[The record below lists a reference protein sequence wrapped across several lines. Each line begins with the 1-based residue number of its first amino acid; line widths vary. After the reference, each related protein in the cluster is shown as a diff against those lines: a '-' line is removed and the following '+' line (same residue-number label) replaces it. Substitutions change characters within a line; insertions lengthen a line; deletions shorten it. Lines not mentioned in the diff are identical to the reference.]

1 MNLEIVVLAAGKGT
15 RMRSAKPKVLHRLAG
30 KPLLQHVLDSSAE
43 LDPINIT
50 IVYGFG
56 GDQVQREISA
66 DRLTWIE
73 QREQKGT
80 GHAVGQALSTVQD
93 DTKILILYG
102 DVPLTSTETLKGLLD
117 KVTTDRSIAV
127 LTCDLDDPAGYG
139 RMVRNGDGNVVGI
152 VEQKDATEAQKQ
164 IAEINTG
171 IMVIPS
177 VVLKKWIPELSSEN
191 AQGEYYLTDI
201 IEMAAQQQID
211 IHTHQPASVYEIEG
225 INSRSQLAKLERVH
239 QLELCEKHM
248 DQGVTFIDPARVD
261 IRGDLITGTD
271 ITVDINVVFEGKVV
285 LGDNVEIG
293 PNCVIKDAVIGDNTQ
308 IHANS
313 VIDQAKVSTDCSVG
327 PFARLRPQAELA
339 AGARV
344 GNFVEVKKSYI
355 GKGSKVNHLSYIG
368 DATLGDR
375 VNVGAGTITCNYD
388 GKNKFNTIMEDDVFI
403 GSNSALVAPV
413 SIAKGSTVAAGSTIT
428 KDVPNSSLGIARAK
442 QRNIEDWKKP

>member
-15 RMRSAKPKVLHRLAG
+15 RMRSKKPKVLHKLAG
-30 KPLLQHVLDSSAE
+30 KPMLQHVLDNAE
-43 LDPINIT
+43 QLSPTNVT
-50 IVYGFG
+50 IVYGYG
-56 GDQVQREISA
+56 GDQVQKEIRSK
-66 DRLTWIE
+66 RITWVE
-73 QREQKGT
+73 QLEQKGT
-80 GHAVGQALSTVQD
+80 GHAVAQALPELTD
-93 DTKILILYG
+93 DSKVLVLYG
-102 DVPLTSTETLKGLLD
+102 DVPLISTQTLEGLLD
-117 KVTTDRSIAV
+117 KVHSGNSIAV
-127 LTCDLDDPAGYG
+127 LTCELDNPTGYG
-139 RMVRNGDGNVVGI
+139 RMVRDGAGLVIGI
-152 VEQKDATEAQKQ
+152 VEQKDASQEQQ
-164 IAEINTG
+164 LISEINTG
-171 IMVIPS
+171 IMVIPAAL
-177 VVLKKWIPELSSEN
+177 LKKWIPELSSEN

-201 IEMAAQQQID
+201 IAMAARQQID

-239 QLELCEKHM
+239 QLELCERHM

-261 IRGDLITGTD
+261 IRGDLTTGTD

-293 PNCVIKDAVIGDNTQ
+293 PNCVIKDAVIGDDTQ

-313 VIDQAKVSTDCSVG
+313 VIDHAIVSTGCSVG

-355 GKGSKVNHLSYIG
+355 GVGSKVSHLSYIG

-388 GKNKFNTIMEDDVFI
+388 GKNKFKTVMEDDVFI

-413 SIAKGSTVAAGSTIT
+413 TISSGSTVAAGSTIT
-428 KDVPNSSLGIARAK
+428 KNVPNSSLAIARAK
-442 QRNIEDWKKP
+442 QKNIEGWKKP